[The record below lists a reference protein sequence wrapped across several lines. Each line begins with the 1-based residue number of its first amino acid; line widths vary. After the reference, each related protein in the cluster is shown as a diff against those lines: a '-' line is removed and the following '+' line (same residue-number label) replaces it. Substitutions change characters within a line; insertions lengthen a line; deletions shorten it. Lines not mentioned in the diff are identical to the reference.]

1 MATRS
6 GRFAR
11 IGGPA
16 LLERSHLIL
25 FGLLIIII
33 ASLVFGETPG
43 VAPVD
48 QFLLE
53 SLANIGTWLFVIAF
67 AEVAKITIFAR
78 RRSRPVA
85 PVFVILFGAAT
96 GVLALLCYSWF
107 EQLVGLRPVSINLTS
122 IALSCG
128 LGAIGIVLSSLFEIS
143 RREQRSAQRVILETN
158 SALQSQ
164 QVFDAEIAD
173 FFESLRRKVSETFR
187 QLDADTRPEDALETV
202 MTRCIKPISRGA
214 WAKRSWLRDLIVVRG
229 VSQVALSLRPFS
241 SPLLVGLVYGISIM
255 ATNQHQSEDRAASA
269 PMAALIGFVVASLGF
284 AIGKFLSE
292 RAKSKEKTVL
302 PIFFL
307 TLMFLSST
315 VTFFN
320 QLIFWGNLDPIRFL
334 SGVVANLIFFA
345 LLALIFSALKL
356 SGTDANEAPVLL
368 TRLRDKSTLSW
379 ANREYLRRQLAG
391 HLHSSVQNQ
400 ILAIQ
405 LNEKTTDSLGLSE
418 IEQRVMEVIRDAEQ
432 TFRRLSGASLGEA
445 LEALRS
451 DWEGYAVIK
460 WEKLPENL
468 SSSQERPIIALVQ
481 EAVTNAIRHG
491 FAKMVEIR
499 ISQKN
504 QQNVLYLE
512 VLDDGTGPLGKRV
525 RKGLGSR
532 LLDELSNDNWSLE
545 FRKSGG
551 GRLVAEVIC

>member
-1 MATRS
+1 
-6 GRFAR
+6 
-11 IGGPA
+11 
-16 LLERSHLIL
+16 
-25 FGLLIIII
+25 
-33 ASLVFGETPG
+33 
-43 VAPVD
+43 
-48 QFLLE
+48 
-53 SLANIGTWLFVIAF
+53 
-67 AEVAKITIFAR
+67 
-78 RRSRPVA
+78 
-85 PVFVILFGAAT
+85 
-96 GVLALLCYSWF
+96 
-107 EQLVGLRPVSINLTS
+107 
-122 IALSCG
+122 
-128 LGAIGIVLSSLFEIS
+128 
-143 RREQRSAQRVILETN
+143 
-158 SALQSQ
+158 
-164 QVFDAEIAD
+164 
-173 FFESLRRKVSETFR
+173 
-187 QLDADTRPEDALETV
+187 
-202 MTRCIKPISRGA
+202 
-214 WAKRSWLRDLIVVRG
+214 
-229 VSQVALSLRPFS
+229 
-241 SPLLVGLVYGISIM
+241 
-255 ATNQHQSEDRAASA
+255 
-269 PMAALIGFVVASLGF
+269 
-284 AIGKFLSE
+284 
-292 RAKSKEKTVL
+292 
-302 PIFFL
+302 
-307 TLMFLSST
+307 
-315 VTFFN
+315 
-320 QLIFWGNLDPIRFL
+320 
-334 SGVVANLIFFA
+334 
-345 LLALIFSALKL
+345 
-356 SGTDANEAPVLL
+356 
-368 TRLRDKSTLSW
+368 
-379 ANREYLRRQLAG
+379 
-391 HLHSSVQNQ
+391 VQNQ